1 MMASLSMTPAPVP
14 TISAWSKPINFAHAT
29 SNGGQQPSVP
39 ASQQAAV
46 VVPADMKLDKGG
58 DQHDSGIDV
67 SDQPNSP
74 SSSTR
79 SSPSGDS
86 GNKLIISTNIPHSPS
101 ADPSTTASL
110 KVLGLHILAR
120 FCLPCLFSSLHHPF
134 SFFPAWLFI
143 FSSWSCIIHIHL
155 IFF

>member
-1 MMASLSMTPAPVP
+1 MASLSLTPAPVP
-14 TISAWSKPINFAHAT
+14 AISAWSKPINFAHAA
-29 SNGGQQPSVP
+29 SNNSQQPSAP
-39 ASQQAAV
+39 SRQAAV
-46 VVPADMKLDKGG
+46 VPADIKLDKGG

-86 GNKLIISTNIPHSPS
+86 DNKLIISTNITHSPS

-110 KVLGLHILAR
+110 KVLGLHIFAFILSPGPLHL
-120 FCLPCLFSSLHHPF
+120 FCFGSTSII
-134 SFFPAWLFI
+134 PA
-143 FSSWSCIIHIHL
+143 
-155 IFF
+155 